1 MIDPLAEPFVGILKL
16 VTGEELISW
25 VAWSEE
31 DNVVML
37 QNPMIVIEAN
47 RDDDYSIIKGFKL
60 DLWMKS
66 AMEQDEFFLLN
77 SDKIITVTEAN
88 ESIGKFYEESISM
101 VFRNSSTNRIKPTSD
116 MGHVGLIDE
125 YRLKF
130 EKLYRNWV
138 SKGSG
143 VSQQRHCYYTK
154 ILEGCQAFPQIH
166 QFML

>member
-1 MIDPLAEPFVGILKL
+1 MLDPLAEPFVGILKL

-37 QNPMIVIEAN
+37 QNPMIVVEAN
-47 RDDDYSIIKGFKL
+47 SKDDYSLIKGFKL

-88 ESIGKFYEESISM
+88 ESIGKFYEENISM
-101 VFRNSSTNRIKPTSD
+101 VFRNSTSNRIKPTSD
-116 MGHVGLIDE
+116 MGHVGFIDE

-130 EKLYRNWV
+130 EKLYRTN
-138 SKGSG
+138 
-143 VSQQRHCYYTK
+143 
-154 ILEGCQAFPQIH
+154 
-166 QFML
+166 